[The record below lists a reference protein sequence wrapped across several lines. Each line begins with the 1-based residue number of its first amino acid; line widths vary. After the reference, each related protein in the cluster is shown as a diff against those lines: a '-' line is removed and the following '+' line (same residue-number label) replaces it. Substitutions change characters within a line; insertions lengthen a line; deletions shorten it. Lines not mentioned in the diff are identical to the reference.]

1 MRLPRRYAPIAY
13 GVLQAALTT
22 AVATAV
28 ATYQLSESMMV
39 FLERW
44 WLAWGVSWL
53 TMLPVV
59 ILVAPLIQRGVVAMT
74 ERSESHGVS

>member
-1 MRLPRRYAPIAY
+1 MRIPRRFAPVTY

-22 AVATAV
+22 AVATAI
-28 ATYQLSESMMV
+28 ATYQLSESMMI
-39 FLERW
+39 FLQRW

-59 ILVAPLIQRGVVAMT
+59 VLVAPLIQRGVVALT
-74 ERSESHGVS
+74 EGPKEGGAA